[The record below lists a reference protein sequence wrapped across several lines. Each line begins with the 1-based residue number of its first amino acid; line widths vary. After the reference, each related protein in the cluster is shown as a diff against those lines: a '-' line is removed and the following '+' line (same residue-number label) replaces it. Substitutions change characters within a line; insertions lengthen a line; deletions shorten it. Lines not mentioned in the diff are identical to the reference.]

1 MAQPKETR
9 RLAAQ
14 KVKVRRASPK
24 LVLSEAEAS
33 REDRNVIGRVSR
45 GGVAIQGDYN
55 DVQIQ
60 QITQVFQTAP
70 PSVEE
75 EEELARLKKFVPQA
89 LANLKAAI
97 REKKPA
103 GGNPYHL
110 LEALDVREQD
120 QLAGRSAQ
128 IKELTGRLERS
139 RFAFLV
145 GENGIGK
152 TSLLRAGLIPALA
165 KAGHWP
171 IWVEATGEPLD
182 AAIKKRVLGSLNDF
196 PALARRPL
204 KDVLRLSAAFL
215 PQESQLVLLLDNVED
230 FFRQPAEA
238 QQTFAD
244 LWRECVNDAGLRARW
259 LFSTVDVKHHLNRF
273 QSGEK
278 NPFGNLTALAP
289 LDRAAAREAILAP
302 AQSAGIRVDDALIES
317 LLDDLGK
324 EEVDPTRLQI
334 VCHTLAG
341 GNASLNTDLNLPAYE
356 KLHRADGILLA
367 YLDRAVRELA
377 PDDRDPAWE
386 ILSILEQS
394 DNKPVTAERLGK
406 QLSAYGYKKTAPDS
420 LLETLQLKHL
430 VSLAEDGFR
439 LASESLKPRLRE
451 WREQEAVPRQIQKE
465 TARQL
470 EQIRNSALRGL
481 LGGAVGFGAFRWI
494 VGGLVRDPLY
504 ATVYTLVYA
513 TTGGLIGLLLTFS
526 VDVSIATF
534 LKARQWLR
542 YVTGGLSGAIT
553 FGPALAM
560 FAYFSISSEDP
571 LMSIFLAALEGG
583 TWGLASG
590 LVIAWG
596 MNTSRPAW
604 IFILSVSL
612 AGGIT
617 LILADSLLNVL
628 TRSLPLQIAAGGL
641 VFPLFIAIGARL
653 GRRAGGI
660 P

>member
-24 LVLSEAEAS
+24 S

-278 NPFGNLTALAP
+278 NPFGNLHLAFLGRLYSP
-289 LDRAAAREAILAP
+289 DFSDVQVP
-302 AQSAGIRVDDALIES
+302 IES
-317 LLDDLGK
+317 SGITILTSRFVKVAHARGLW
-324 EEVDPTRLQI
+324 VDAWTI
-334 VCHTLAG
+334 
-341 GNASLNTDLNLPAYE
+341 D
-356 KLHRADGILLA
+356 
-367 YLDRAVRELA
+367 
-377 PDDRDPAWE
+377 DPAE
-386 ILSILEQS
+386 MQML
-394 DNKPVTAERLGK
+394 
-406 QLSAYGYKKTAPDS
+406 
-420 LLETLQLKHL
+420 
-430 VSLAEDGFR
+430 
-439 LASESLKPRLRE
+439 
-451 WREQEAVPRQIQKE
+451 
-465 TARQL
+465 
-470 EQIRNSALRGL
+470 
-481 LGGAVGFGAFRWI
+481 
-494 VGGLVRDPLY
+494 
-504 ATVYTLVYA
+504 
-513 TTGGLIGLLLTFS
+513 
-526 VDVSIATF
+526 
-534 LKARQWLR
+534 
-542 YVTGGLSGAIT
+542 
-553 FGPALAM
+553 
-560 FAYFSISSEDP
+560 
-571 LMSIFLAALEGG
+571 
-583 TWGLASG
+583 
-590 LVIAWG
+590 
-596 MNTSRPAW
+596 
-604 IFILSVSL
+604 
-612 AGGIT
+612 
-617 LILADSLLNVL
+617 
-628 TRSLPLQIAAGGL
+628 
-641 VFPLFIAIGARL
+641 IAIGVDGIITDRPDLLMEVL
-653 GRRAGGI
+653 GR
-660 P
+660 

>member
-1 MAQPKETR
+1 M
-9 RLAAQ
+9 
-14 KVKVRRASPK
+14 
-24 LVLSEAEAS
+24 
-33 REDRNVIGRVSR
+33 
-45 GGVAIQGDYN
+45 
-55 DVQIQ
+55 
-60 QITQVFQTAP
+60 
-70 PSVEE
+70 EE

-110 LEALDVREQD
+110 LEALDFDEQD
-120 QLAGRSAQ
+120 QLAGRNTQ

-171 IWVEATGEPLD
+171 IWIEATGEPLD

-367 YLDRAVRELA
+367 YLDRAIRELA
-377 PDDRDPAWE
+377 PDDRDPAWQ
-386 ILSILEQS
+386 ILSFLES
-394 DNKPVTAERLGK
+394 SNNRPLTAEWIGK
-406 QLSAYGYKKTAPDS
+406 ELSVFGYRNLKTDS
-420 LLETLQLKHL
+420 LLETLQRKHL
-430 VSLAEDGFR
+430 VTFSEEGYR
-439 LASESLKPRLRE
+439 LASESMKLRIRE
-451 WREQEAVPRQIQKE
+451 WSEQEAVPRKIQKE
-465 TARQL
+465 AARQL
-470 EQIRNSALRGL
+470 EQLRNSALRGL

-494 VGGLVRDPLY
+494 VGSLIRDPAAAIFLTLLY
-504 ATVYTLVYA
+504 ATV
-513 TTGGLIGLLLTFS
+513 GSLIGLLLTFS
-526 VDVSIATF
+526 IDVSSATF
-534 LKARQWLR
+534 LKARQGMR
-542 YVTGGLSGAIT
+542 YLIGGLGGAIA
-553 FGPALAM
+553 FGLALAL
-560 FAYFSISSEDP
+560 FAYLSISSEDP

-583 TWGLASG
+583 AWGLASG

-617 LILADSLLNVL
+617 LVLADSLLNVL

-653 GRRAGGI
+653 GRRAGGT

>member
-24 LVLSEAEAS
+24 SGG
-33 REDRNVIGRVSR
+33 DRNVIGRVSR

-75 EEELARLKKFVPQA
+75 EEELARLKKFAPQA

-110 LEALDVREQD
+110 LEALDVDEGD
-120 QLAGRSAQ
+120 HLAGRNAVIQ
-128 IKELTGRLERS
+128 QLTEKLENGG
-139 RFAFLV
+139 FAFLV
-145 GENGIGK
+145 GEHGIGK

-171 IWVEATGEPLD
+171 IWIEATGEPLD
-182 AAIKKRVLGSLNDF
+182 ATIKKRVLGSLNDF

-215 PQESQLVLLLDNVED
+215 PEESRIILLLDNVEE
-230 FFRQPAEA
+230 FFQQPAQE
-238 QQTFAD
+238 QQAFAD

-278 NPFGNLTALAP
+278 NPFGNLTALGP

-341 GNASLNTDLNLPAYE
+341 GNASLNTSLNLPAYE
-356 KLHRADGILLA
+356 KLQRTDGILLA
-367 YLDRAVRELA
+367 YLDRAIRELA
-377 PDDRDPAWE
+377 PDERDPAWQT
-386 ILSILEQS
+386 LSILEQS
-394 DNKPVTAERLGK
+394 DNKPVTAEWIGK
-406 QLSAYGYKKTAPDS
+406 QLSAYGYKKTTLDS

-430 VSLAEDGFR
+430 VSVGEDGFR
-439 LASESLKPRLRE
+439 LASESMKPRIRE

-465 TARQL
+465 AARQL

-494 VGGLVRDPLY
+494 VGSLIRDPAAAIFLTLLY
-504 ATVYTLVYA
+504 ATV
-513 TTGGLIGLLLTFS
+513 GGLIGLLLTFS
-526 VDVSIATF
+526 VDVSSATF
-534 LKARQWLR
+534 LKARQGMR
-542 YVTGGLSGAIT
+542 YLIGGLGGAIA
-553 FGPALAM
+553 FGLALAL
-560 FAYFSISSEDP
+560 FVYLSISSEDP
-571 LMSIFLAALEGG
+571 LMNSFLAALEGG
-583 TWGLASG
+583 AWGLASG

-617 LILADSLLNVL
+617 LVLADSLLNLL

-653 GRRAGGI
+653 GRRAGGVL
-660 P
+660 